1 VTGAPLMIAT
11 TPSVETASLFFAL
24 LAVIAQAATV
34 AALVLGAAA
43 LVGST
48 RARSAL
54 RAVRAEAAQTG
65 RWLAAGVA
73 AVCTAGS
80 LWFSEVA
87 GFPPCR
93 LCWYQR
99 FAMYPLIVVLAVA
112 AGARGTRTGG
122 LATATGAILAAAGLL
137 TATWHVLIERFPDLE
152 GRAACDPA
160 NPCSIIWVER
170 FGYVTIPVMALSG
183 FALILTLLALSR
195 PPRS

>member
-1 VTGAPLMIAT
+1 VAVALPMLAAT
-11 TPSVETASLFFAL
+11 PPVETASLFFAL
-24 LAVIAQAATV
+24 LAVVAQAATV
-34 AALVLGAAA
+34 AALVLGGAVLA
-43 LVGST
+43 GST

-54 RAVRAEAAQTG
+54 RAVRSEAAQAG

-73 AVCTAGS
+73 AVCTGGS

-99 FAMYPLIVVLAVA
+99 FAMYPLVVVLAV
-112 AGARGTRTGG
+112 
-122 LATATGAILAAAGLL
+122 AGLL

-152 GRAACDPA
+152 GRAACDPS

>member
-1 VTGAPLMIAT
+1 VAVALPMLAAT
-11 TPSVETASLFFAL
+11 PPVETASLFFAL
-24 LAVIAQAATV
+24 LAVVAQAATV
-34 AALVLGAAA
+34 AALVLGGAVLA
-43 LVGST
+43 GST

-54 RAVRAEAAQTG
+54 RAVRSEAAQAG

-73 AVCTAGS
+73 AVCTGGS

-99 FAMYPLIVVLAVA
+99 FAMYPLVVVLAVA
-112 AGARGTRTGG
+112 AAARGTRTGG
-122 LATATGAILAAAGLL
+122 LAAGAAAVLAVAGLL

-152 GRAACDPA
+152 GRAACDPS

>member
-1 VTGAPLMIAT
+1 VAVAPPMLAA

-34 AALVLGAAA
+34 AALVLGCAA
-43 LVGST
+43 LAGST

-54 RAVRAEAAQTG
+54 RAVQAEVAQTG

-99 FAMYPLIVVLAVA
+99 FAMYPLVVLLAVA
-112 AGARGTRTGG
+112 AATRGTRTGG
-122 LATATGAILAAAGLL
+122 VAAATGAVLAVAGLL
-137 TATWHVLIERFPDLE
+137 TATWHILIERFPDLE

-183 FALILTLLALSR
+183 FALILTLLVLSR

>member
-1 VTGAPLMIAT
+1 MVVPLPLLAA

-24 LAVIAQAATV
+24 LAVIAQATTV
-34 AALVLGAAA
+34 AALALGLAVLA
-43 LVGST
+43 GSS

-54 RAVRAEAAQTG
+54 RSVRVEAAQTG

-80 LWFSEVA
+80 LWYSEVA

-99 FAMYPLIVVLAVA
+99 FAMYPLVIVLAIA
-112 AGARGTRTGG
+112 AAARGTRTGG
-122 LATATGAILAAAGLL
+122 LATATGAVLAVAGLL
-137 TATWHVLIERFPDLE
+137 IATWHVLVERFPDLE
-152 GRAACDPA
+152 GRAACDPS